1 MTKKEI
7 NNLCSI
13 IGTEYVYDNI
23 IKPELNVDDEYSK
36 KNGWHTYFKQS
47 NIDPN
52 FLYIVAIPMVNGI
65 TKFVKEF
72 DKDEW
77 DEMNVIYF
85 KKLKFK
91 F

>member
-1 MTKKEI
+1 MI
-7 NNLCSI
+7 
-13 IGTEYVYDNI
+13 
-23 IKPELNVDDEYSK
+23 
-36 KNGWHTYFKQS
+36 
-47 NIDPN
+47 
-52 FLYIVAIPMVNGI
+52 NGI

-77 DEMNVIYF
+77 DEINVIYF